1 MSTKKLIHY
10 AIILAFPILTY
21 LFPAPAGLSVIG
33 WHLFGVYVGTIV
45 AILLKP
51 FPLPIILLAGVALSA
66 IFIGITPSERW
77 LNISN
82 AGDLLQLNTM
92 THTSPDTWIDT
103 LKSSLV
109 KISLKEDDVLGGYK
123 SGTTWLVFA
132 AFAMSTAFVS
142 TGLGKRIAYMLI
154 GSFGST
160 TLRLGYVNACLDLL
174 ISPAMPSVT
183 ARAGGIIFPIMNSV
197 AVSLGS
203 DPESSPRKAGHYLL
217 LNTYMTVKTTG
228 YLFITAMAPN
238 LLAMNLMEPILHL
251 KLNWPQW
258 AVAALLPGLICLFL
272 TPLVIYLIYPPELK
286 KLDNKAIAKK
296 GLEELG
302 PITVREK
309 TLIFLFFA
317 AVISWALGEKIG
329 IEEASTTAISIMSLL
344 VILAVVTWDDLLKNK
359 GAWNT
364 LIWYGGIL
372 GLSGILKKA
381 MFFEWLAYTMKHN
394 LDFGAGNGTVAA
406 IAILFI
412 SVAIRYLF
420 ASGGAYVA
428 AMVPVFAAVGAAAG
442 APPVLLTLGLL
453 CSNCY
458 GGALTHYGSGP
469 APIIYGAGYTD
480 IRSWWIIGAIFA
492 FGSLLIHVTV
502 GFAWWNSLLSMG
514 WLRMVG

>member
-1 MSTKKLIHY
+1 MNTKKLIHY
-10 AIILAFPILTY
+10 AILVAIIALTY
-21 LFPAPAGLSVIG
+21 IFPAPTGLSSIG
-33 WHLFGVYVGTIV
+33 WHLFGVYVATIV

-51 FPLPIILLAGVALSA
+51 FPLPVILLAGVSVSA
-66 IFIGITPSERW
+66 IVIGISPSEKWINIAGISELARW
-77 LNISN
+77 N
-82 AGDLLQLNTM
+82 LLE
-92 THTSPDTWIDT
+92 HTPQQWFET
-103 LKSSLV
+103 LQNQVV
-109 KISLKEDDVLGGYK
+109 KIALKEDAVLGGYK

-142 TGLGKRIAYMLI
+142 TGLGKRIAYLLI
-154 GSFGST
+154 RAFGST

-203 DPESSPRKAGHYLL
+203 DPEKSPRRAGHYLL
-217 LNTYMTVKTTG
+217 LNTYMVVKTTG
-228 YLFITAMAPN
+228 YLFLTAMAPN
-238 LLAMNLMEPILHL
+238 LLAMNLMEPILHI

-258 AVAALLPGLICLFL
+258 AMAALVPGLICLFL
-272 TPLVIYLIYPPELK
+272 TPLVIYLLYPPELK
-286 KLDNKAIAKK
+286 TLDNKAIAKK

-302 PITVREK
+302 PITTREK
-309 TLIFLFFA
+309 TLIFLFIA
-317 AVISWALGEKIG
+317 AVVSWALGEHIG
-329 IEEASTTAISIMSLL
+329 IKEAATTAISVMSLL
-344 VILAVVTWDDLLKNK
+344 VILAVLNWDDLLKNK

-372 GLSGILKKA
+372 GLSGILKQA
-381 MFFEWLAYTMKHN
+381 QFFEWLAYAMKTTLN
-394 LDFGAGNGTVAA
+394 FGEGNGTIAA
-406 IAILFI
+406 IGILFI

-442 APPVLLTLGLL
+442 APPLLLALGLL

-469 APIIYGAGYTD
+469 APIIYGAGYND
-480 IRSWWIIGAIFA
+480 IRSWWIIGAVFA

-502 GFAWWNSLLSMG
+502 GFAWWQALAGMGLL
-514 WLRMVG
+514 

>member
-1 MSTKKLIHY
+1 MNTKKLIHY
-10 AIILAFPILTY
+10 AILVAIIALTY
-21 LFPAPAGLSVIG
+21 IFPAPTGLSSIG
-33 WHLFGVYVGTIV
+33 WHLFGVYVATIV

-51 FPLPIILLAGVALSA
+51 FPLPVILLAGVSVSA
-66 IFIGITPSERW
+66 IVIGISPSEKWINIAGISELARW
-77 LNISN
+77 N
-82 AGDLLQLNTM
+82 LLE
-92 THTSPDTWIDT
+92 HTPQQWFET
-103 LKSSLV
+103 LQNQVV
-109 KISLKEDDVLGGYK
+109 KIALKEDAVLGGYK

-142 TGLGKRIAYMLI
+142 TGLGKRIAYLLI
-154 GSFGST
+154 RAFGST

-203 DPESSPRKAGHYLL
+203 DPEKSPRRAGHYLL
-217 LNTYMTVKTTG
+217 LNTYMVVKTTG
-228 YLFITAMAPN
+228 YLFLTAMAPN
-238 LLAMNLMEPILHL
+238 LLAMNLMEPILHI

-258 AVAALLPGLICLFL
+258 AMAALVPGLICLFL
-272 TPLVIYLIYPPELK
+272 TPLVIYILYPPELK
-286 KLDNKAIAKK
+286 TLDNKAIAKK

-302 PITVREK
+302 PITTREK
-309 TLIFLFFA
+309 TLIFLFIA
-317 AVISWALGEKIG
+317 AVVSWALGEHIG
-329 IEEASTTAISIMSLL
+329 IKEAATTAISVMSLL
-344 VILAVVTWDDLLKNK
+344 VILAVLNWDDLLKNK

-372 GLSGILKKA
+372 GLSGILKQA
-381 MFFEWLAYTMKHN
+381 QFFEWLAYAMKTTLN
-394 LDFGAGNGTVAA
+394 FGEGNGTIAA
-406 IAILFI
+406 IGILFI

-442 APPVLLTLGLL
+442 APPLLLALGLL

-469 APIIYGAGYTD
+469 APIIYGAGYND
-480 IRSWWIIGAIFA
+480 IRSWWIIGAVFA

-502 GFAWWNSLLSMG
+502 GFAWWQALAGMGLL
-514 WLRMVG
+514 